1 MKRLL
6 TDIAGPFFEPDQP
19 FRNCSALPYYQLD
32 LPQRPYV
39 HRDRLERGLA
49 RAERYLATVAAQ
61 GYTGIVLD
69 NLAHLITFD
78 ATPERIYAPN
88 DPCRQRALI
97 YGEAF
102 APLFERAAGHG
113 MEVFVTSDMQWATPA
128 LRRYTGRF
136 EPGSPRLAE
145 ANRWALEELFT
156 HFPVVTGLFVR
167 IGEAGGA
174 HDQGTEYTGHMLY
187 RTVSTLRSLLDTLL
201 PVCERHRRLL
211 VVRTWSIGIGELGD
225 LLWCPERYRSVFG
238 TYRSPYLLASIKH
251 GPSDFFRHL
260 PLNPTLGL
268 PGPAQLVELQN
279 RREYELFGM
288 APCGVAKLHGEVL
301 AATGRLEGV
310 TGAWVWNGSGGWGGG
325 RAALGQDG
333 WSLWTELSSAVTAT
347 LARVGA
353 TADVAAFTRAWWM
366 THSAR
371 HGDTPAMS
379 AFAETVAEVYLDS
392 EQVIEDGWYSGP
404 LRSELPRIGG
414 VVLPTLLWV
423 WWMRPTGAPV
433 MWALLAE
440 NLPDIHTCLERSRS
454 ALTRLEDHYGRLL
467 ALAPNGCAEAA
478 AVVESV
484 RYLRDCL
491 VVALALR
498 ETLLPAFGAAHAADR
513 AGWRAALGGIPE
525 TLETLARHRATW
537 GGREDYPAL
546 ELEEIAAYLT
556 WLRRAPAMAWL
567 QARLA
572 CQIARQL
579 ARGWPNGSHL
589 RAVGVGMVAL
599 VTIGLWRRPGAWPAL
614 AGVLV
619 AGALAAPFR
628 RPAIRAA
635 LPWLS
640 RRFFLLP
647 SIFFEAGP
655 SCAEWAG

>member
-6 TDIAGPFFEPDQP
+6 TDIAGPFFEPGQP

-32 LPQRPYV
+32 LPRRPYV
-39 HRDRLERGLA
+39 DRDRLKRSLA

-69 NLAHLITFD
+69 NLAHVITFD
-78 ATPERIYAPN
+78 ATPERIYTPN

-102 APLFERAAGHG
+102 APLFEQAARQG
-113 MEVFVTSDMQWATPA
+113 MEIFVTSDMQWATPA
-128 LRRYTGRF
+128 LRRYARRL
-136 EPGSPRLAE
+136 EPGNPRLAA
-145 ANRWALEELFT
+145 ANQWALEELFT
-156 HFPVVTGLFVR
+156 RFPAVTGLFVR

-187 RTVSTLRSLLDTLL
+187 RTVSTLRWLIDTIL

-225 LLWCPERYRSVFG
+225 LLWSPERYRSVFAG
-238 TYRSPYLLASIKH
+238 YRSPPLLTSIKH
-251 GPSDFFRHL
+251 GPSDFFRRL

-279 RREYELFGM
+279 RREYELCGM
-288 APCGVAKLHGEVL
+288 VPCGVAKLHGDVL
-301 AATGRLEGV
+301 AATCRLEGI
-310 TGAWVWNGSGGWGGG
+310 TGAWVWNGSGGWGSG
-325 RAALGQDG
+325 RAALEQDG
-333 WSLWTELSSAVTAT
+333 WSLWTELNSAVTAT
-347 LARVGA
+347 LARGA
-353 TADVAAFTRAWWM
+353 ATDVAAFTRAWCVARF
-366 THSAR
+366 AR
-371 HGDTPAMS
+371 HGDTPEMS
-379 AFAETVAEVYLDS
+379 GFAEAVAEVYLDS

-433 MWALLAE
+433 MWAFLAE
-440 NLPDIHTCLERSRS
+440 NVPSTSACLERSRS
-454 ALTRLEDHYGRLL
+454 ALARLEDHYGRLL
-467 ALAPNGCAEAA
+467 SLAPNGCPEAVT
-478 AVVESV
+478 VVESV

-491 VVALALR
+491 LVALALR

-513 AGWRAALGGIPE
+513 AGWRAALAGIPA

-556 WLRRAPAMAWL
+556 WLQRSPAIGWL

-572 CQIARQL
+572 CQITRQL
-579 ARGWPNGSHL
+579 ARGWPSGSHL
-589 RAVGVGMVAL
+589 RAMSVGIVAM
-599 VTIGLWRRPGAWPAL
+599 VTIGIWRRPRAWPAL

>member
-6 TDIAGPFFEPDQP
+6 TDIAGPFFEPGQP

-39 HRDRLERGLA
+39 DRDRLTGGLA

-78 ATPERIYAPN
+78 ATPEQIYAPD

-97 YGEAF
+97 YGDTF
-102 APLFERAAGHG
+102 APLFERAVGHG
-113 MEVFVTSDMQWATPA
+113 MEIFVTSDMQWATPA
-128 LRRYTGRF
+128 LRRYAGRL
-136 EPGSPRLAE
+136 EPGNPRLAA
-145 ANRWALEELFT
+145 ANCWALEELFT
-156 HFPVVTGLFVR
+156 RFPAVAGLFVR
-167 IGEAGGA
+167 IGETGGA

-187 RTVSTLRSLLDTLL
+187 RTASALRWLLDTLL
-201 PVCERHRRLL
+201 PVCERHKRLL
-211 VVRTWSIGIGELGD
+211 VVRTWSIGIGEVGD
-225 LLWCPERYRSVFG
+225 LLWSPERYRSIFG
-238 TYRSPYLLASIKH
+238 GYRSPHLLASIKH

-268 PGPAQLVELQN
+268 PGPAQLIELQN

-288 APCGVAKLHGEVL
+288 APCGVAKLHGDTL
-301 AATGRLEGV
+301 AATRRLQGIAGV
-310 TGAWVWNGSGGWGGG
+310 WAWNGSGGWGGG

-333 WSLWTELSSAVTAT
+333 WSLWTELSSAVTAA
-347 LARVGA
+347 LARDAA
-353 TADVAAFTRAWWM
+353 TDVAAFTRAWCLARF
-366 THSAR
+366 AR
-371 HGDTPAMS
+371 HGDAPELS
-379 AFAETVAEVYLDS
+379 AFAEAVAALYLDS

-404 LRSELPRIGG
+404 LRGELPRIGG

-433 MWALLAE
+433 MWAFLAG
-440 NLPDIHTCLERSRS
+440 NVPGIGACLERSRS
-454 ALTRLEDHYGRLL
+454 ALTRLEDHYRRLL
-467 ALAPNGCAEAA
+467 ALAPNGCAEAV
-478 AVVESV
+478 AVVESAG
-484 RYLRDCL
+484 YLRDCL

-513 AGWRAALGGIPE
+513 AGWRAALAGIPT
-525 TLETLARHRATW
+525 TLDTLARHRAIW
-537 GGREDYPAL
+537 GEQEDFPAL

-556 WLRRAPAMAWL
+556 WLRRAPAAGWL

-572 CQIARQL
+572 CRLTRQL

-589 RAVGVGMVAL
+589 RAMGVGMVAL
-599 VTIGLWRRPGAWPAL
+599 VTIGLWRRPRAWPAL

-628 RPAIRAA
+628 RPAVRVA
-635 LPWLS
+635 LP
-640 RRFFLLP
+640 
-647 SIFFEAGP
+647 
-655 SCAEWAG
+655 

>member
-6 TDIAGPFFEPDQP
+6 TDIAGPFFEPGQP

-32 LPQRPYV
+32 LPQQPYV
-39 HRDRLERGLA
+39 NRERLERGLA
-49 RAERYLATVAAQ
+49 RAERYLAAVAAQ

-97 YGEAF
+97 YGDAF
-102 APLFERAAGHG
+102 ASLLERAAGYG

-128 LRRYTGRF
+128 LRRYIGRL
-136 EPGSPRLAE
+136 EAGNARLAA

-156 HFPVVTGLFVR
+156 RFPAVAGLFVR
-167 IGEAGGA
+167 IGETGGA
-174 HDQGTEYTGHMLY
+174 HDQGTEYTGHLLY
-187 RTVSTLRSLLDTLL
+187 RTVSALRWLLDALL
-201 PVCERHRRLL
+201 PVCEEHRRLL

-225 LLWCPERYRSVFG
+225 LLWSPERYRSVFG
-238 TYRSPYLLASIKH
+238 TYRSKCLLASIKH

-260 PLNPTLGL
+260 PPNPTLGL

-288 APCGVAKLHGEVL
+288 APCGVAKLHGEAL
-301 AATGRLEGV
+301 AATGRLKSV

-325 RAALGQDG
+325 QASLGQDG
-333 WSLWTELSSAVTAT
+333 WSLWTELSSAVTAAI
-347 LARVGA
+347 ARNTA
-353 TADVAAFTRAWWM
+353 TDVALFTRAWCL
-366 THSAR
+366 AR
-371 HGDTPAMS
+371 FAPDGAAPDRC
-379 AFAETVAEVYLDS
+379 AFAEAVAAVYLDS
-392 EQVIEDGWYSGP
+392 EQVIEDGWYCGP
-404 LRSELPRIGG
+404 LRGELPRIGD
-414 VVLPTLLWV
+414 VVLPTLLWI

-440 NLPDIHTCLERSRS
+440 NVPDIHTSLERSRS
-454 ALTRLEDHYGRLL
+454 ALKRLEGHYGRLL
-467 ALAPNGCAEAA
+467 ALAPNGIVEAS

-484 RYLRDCL
+484 GYLRDCL
-491 VVALALR
+491 EVALALR
-498 ETLLPAFGAAHAADR
+498 ETLLPAFGAARAGDR
-513 AGWRAALGGIPE
+513 TGWRAALQGLPAA
-525 TLETLARHRATW
+525 LDTLARHKAIW
-537 GGREDYPAL
+537 GERSDFPAL
-546 ELEEIAAYLT
+546 ELEEITAYLT
-556 WLRRAPAMAWL
+556 WLRRAPAAGWL

-572 CQIARQL
+572 CRLARHL
-579 ARGWPNGSHL
+579 VRGWPGGAHL
-589 RAVGVGMVAL
+589 RAMGLGIVAL
-599 VTIGLWRRPGAWPAL
+599 LVIGLWRRPRAWPAL
-614 AGVLV
+614 AGVLA

-628 RPAIRAA
+628 RPAVRAA

>member
-6 TDIAGPFFEPDQP
+6 TDIAGPFFEPGQP

-39 HRDRLERGLA
+39 NRERLERGLA
-49 RAERYLATVAAQ
+49 RAERYLAAVAAQ

-78 ATPERIYAPN
+78 AAQERIYAPN

-102 APLFERAAGHG
+102 MSLLEQAAGYG
-113 MEVFVTSDMQWATPA
+113 MEIFIATDMQWATPA
-128 LRRYTGRF
+128 LRRYARRLEAGNA
-136 EPGSPRLAE
+136 RLAA

-156 HFPVVTGLFVR
+156 RFPTVSGLFVR
-167 IGEAGGA
+167 VGETGGA
-174 HDQGTEYTGHMLY
+174 HNQGTEYTGHLLY
-187 RTVSTLRSLLDTLL
+187 RTASALRWLIDALL
-201 PVCERHRRLL
+201 PVCEQHRRLL

-225 LLWCPERYRSVFG
+225 LLWSPERYWSVFG

-260 PLNPTLGL
+260 PPNPTLGL

-301 AATGRLEGV
+301 AITRRLEGV
-310 TGAWVWNGSGGWGGG
+310 AGAWVWNSSGGWGGG
-325 RAALGQDG
+325 QAGLGQDG
-333 WSLWTELSSAVTAT
+333 WSLWTELSSAVTAAM
-347 LARVGA
+347 ARGA
-353 TADVAAFTRAWWM
+353 ADDVAAFTRAWCL
-366 THSAR
+366 AR
-371 HGDTPAMS
+371 FAPDGAAPDQS
-379 AFAETVAEVYLDS
+379 AFAEAVAAVYLDS
-392 EQVIEDGWYSGP
+392 EQVIEDGWYCGP
-404 LRSELPRIGG
+404 LRREATRIGD
-414 VVLPTLLWV
+414 VVLPTLLWI

-440 NLPDIHTCLERSRS
+440 TVPDIRACLERSRS
-454 ALTRLEDHYGRLL
+454 ALMRLEEHYRRLL
-467 ALAPNGCAEAA
+467 SLAPNGVAEAIT
-478 AVVESV
+478 VVESV

-491 VVALALR
+491 EVALALR
-498 ETLLPAFGAAHAADR
+498 KTLLPAFSAARVGDR
-513 AGWRAALGGIPE
+513 AGWSVALQGLPVA
-525 TLETLARHRATW
+525 LDTLARHEATW
-537 GGREDYPAL
+537 GGRSDFPAL

-556 WLRRAPAMAWL
+556 WLRRAPAAGWL

-572 CQIARQL
+572 CRL
-579 ARGWPNGSHL
+579 VRHLVKGWPRGAHL
-589 RAVGVGMVAL
+589 RAMGAGIVAL
-599 VTIGLWRRPGAWPAL
+599 LMIGLWRHPRAWPAL
-614 AGVLV
+614 AGVLA

-628 RPAIRAA
+628 RPVVQAA

-655 SCAEWAG
+655 SCAEWTG